1 MAAKP
6 RDPGGRA
13 LDLLFFEPKVAG
25 YVGVGFFRFLFS
37 KTPKLEVVLWK
48 SVEENYCERQRKS
61 GKSFYL
67 RNAPMNLGTCLEKL
81 GYSALDDAQRL

>member
-67 RNAPMNLGTCLEKL
+67 RNAPMNLATSLEKL
-81 GYSALDDAQRL
+81 GYSAHDDAQRL